1 MHAVFYGDIWKTYN
15 NVKFYHT
22 SSCCSYA
29 FWETNSLRRT
39 MQIVECSLLHGG
51 PKAESSLSQGLQP
64 VFVKT
69 LYTLSVR
76 DQTHLPKFS
85 ENSLKKGK

>member
-22 SSCCSYA
+22 SSCSHA

-39 MQIVECSLLHGG
+39 MQIVECTLLHCG
-51 PKAESSLSQGLQP
+51 PKAESPLSQGLQP

-69 LYTLSVR
+69 LDTLCVH
-76 DQTHLPKFS
+76 DQNHLPKFS
-85 ENSLKKGK
+85 ETSLNKGK